1 MEGVVNGHLLHGVLT
16 ESLQWLPESPSLP
29 HINLQGPSFLGK
41 VRELAPDTGGSGPC
55 LPEFLSSLLL
65 RAHSLH
71 NPLKLSLCVTHS
83 PTLSSSD
90 TFFFF
95 PKLHVIPLHLHY
107 CTCALSV
114 SEPVLCQRY
123 GNNGRALFN
132 RILVLWCYINRR
144 LVLAQWMLRRRGT
157 NSCSFPR
164 ATVPQSLPVLRSRI
178 SDVHVGSTPEICP
191 LFGSP
196 VLRLICV

>member
-1 MEGVVNGHLLHGVLT
+1 MSQLYCLNKKIINCET
-16 ESLQWLPESPSLP
+16 FFFF
-29 HINLQGPSFLGK
+29 HIAFLYMG
-41 VRELAPDTGGSGPC
+41 ENNS
-55 LPEFLSSLLL
+55 
-65 RAHSLH
+65 H
-71 NPLKLSLCVTHS
+71 
-83 PTLSSSD
+83 
-90 TFFFF
+90 FFF